1 MQASESSAPRFT
13 ASLTIVIPVL
23 NEGELVGGV
32 LASLTAYRRRGVEVI
47 VVDGGSADGTSEI
60 AAGDA
65 GADQVIA
72 APRGRARQMN
82 AGALAAH
89 APVLLFLH
97 ADSRLPEDADAL
109 ILDGLAASGVEWG
122 HFDVRIQGSSR
133 WLPVIAWLMNLRSR
147 VTGIATGDQAIFA
160 TRQAFDALGGFPDQ
174 PLMEDVE
181 FSSRLLRRG
190 PPLRLAAPVI
200 TSGRRWDTRG
210 VIRTIILMWWVRLLY
225 FFEVAPERLAR
236 LYQ

>member
-1 MQASESSAPRFT
+1 MQASESSAPHST

-23 NEGELVGGV
+23 NEGELVGSV
-32 LASLTAYRRRGVEVI
+32 LASLTTFRGRGVEVI
-47 VVDGGSADGTSEI
+47 VVDGGSAAGASEI
-60 AAGDA
+60 TAFGA

-82 AGALAAH
+82 AGAAAAH
-89 APVLLFLH
+89 APLLLFLH

-109 ILDGLAASGVEWG
+109 IPDGLAATGREWG
-122 HFDVRIQGSSR
+122 HFDVRIQGNSR
-133 WLPVIAWLMNLRSR
+133 WLPVIARLMNLRSR
-147 VTGIATGDQAIFA
+147 VTRIATGDQAIFV

-174 PLMEDVE
+174 PLMEDIE